1 MFSRPLCASR
11 TDKLELQECLH
22 SGRVA
27 KADNLRYKK
36 TKNKTKIHIWIWLHF
51 LTSTCC
57 RIVWKT
63 KDWRP
68 ALPCADERQGGHTV
82 VHRAGEVTHNTH
94 SGIITRQMLNL
105 LTKIVTLNQNWNQ
118 VFDVA
123 SLVLQDPWVSSA
135 LHGRCW
141 HGAGSKNEAP
151 GSFLECASHQAS
163 LCPTQRLLWLW
174 IEICIWP
181 GNAHCNII

>member
-51 LTSTCC
+51 LTSTWC

-63 KDWRP
+63 EDWRP

-82 VHRAGEVTHNTH
+82 VHRAGEVIHNTH
-94 SGIITRQMLNL
+94 SGIITRQMLHL
-105 LTKIVTLNQNWNQ
+105 LKEIVTLNRNIPWLFKIEIRFLMLHLSSCRILGFP
-118 VFDVA
+118 VHYTDVA
-123 SLVLQDPWVSSA
+123 DMEPAVRMKLL
-135 LHGRCW
+135 GRSW
-141 HGAGSKNEAP
+141 SVPVIRHLFAP
-151 GSFLECASHQAS
+151 LRDYFDCE
-163 LCPTQRLLWLW
+163 
-174 IEICIWP
+174 
-181 GNAHCNII
+181 